1 MAGPVKKKP
10 KDGIVSRILFFVVV
24 IGVLLGVIQY
34 LTGGIKFGEDGW
46 FSNYRDKVSSIAEDG
61 SGQVA
66 DKIESV
72 TDGVGGQIG
81 DQVPDK
87 YRPTETPG
95 TGGGQ

>member
-10 KDGIVSRILFFVVV
+10 KEGLVSRGLYFVVA

-46 FSNYRDKVSSIAEDG
+46 FSNYRDKVSSIVEDG

-81 DQVPDK
+81 DQIPDK

-95 TGGGQ
+95 SGGGQ

>member
-1 MAGPVKKKP
+1 MAGPVKKKS
-10 KDGIVSRILFFVVV
+10 KDGIVSRIVFFVVV
-24 IGVLLGVIQY
+24 IDVLLGVIQY

-46 FSNYRDKVSSIAEDG
+46 FSNYRDKVSGIVEDG

-87 YRPTETPG
+87 YRPTETPE
-95 TGGGQ
+95 TGGGR